1 MDEAKYYV
9 RRQGRVE
16 GPWPFVKLRSE
27 IALRKLGRHHELSE
41 DGNTWK
47 RASEVEGLFSSTSA
61 RKQLGHSITSQPG
74 AAATPRS
81 ADVGE
86 VLEVELV
93 PVADA
98 GGPAVWYCIVND
110 VQSGPLTTGQVV
122 AAVEEGRIP
131 LESLVW
137 RDGFVDWEPLQRV
150 ADITSQLD
158 DSFRYTPASK
168 ATTITIASSYRRSAY
183 AGYALWLGIACL
195 LVSWVPLVGFAGALP
210 LLFGGLTIRDVR
222 RSESQMQG
230 MGAGIAGV
238 VFGSISIVIA
248 VLEIMIIGF
257 IAWNESHP

>member
-1 MDEAKYYV
+1 MDEPKYYV

-16 GPWPFVKLRSE
+16 GPWPFGKLRSE

-41 DGNTWK
+41 DGNTWT

-61 RKQLGHSITSQPG
+61 RKQVGHSLTSEPG
-74 AAATPRS
+74 AAATPKVAS
-81 ADVGE
+81 VGE
-86 VLEVELV
+86 ELEVELV

-110 VQSGPLTTGQVV
+110 VQSGPLTTGQIV

-137 RDGFVDWEPLQRV
+137 REGFVDWEPLQSI
-150 ADITSQLD
+150 ADITNQFD
-158 DSFRYTPASK
+158 DSWRYTPASK
-168 ATTITIASSYRRSAY
+168 TATITIASSSRRSPY

-195 LVSWVPLVGFAGALP
+195 LVSWLPLVGFAGVLP
-210 LLFGGLTIRDVR
+210 VLFGGLTIRDVR
-222 RSESQMQG
+222 RSKSQMG

-248 VLEIMIIGF
+248 VLVILIIGF